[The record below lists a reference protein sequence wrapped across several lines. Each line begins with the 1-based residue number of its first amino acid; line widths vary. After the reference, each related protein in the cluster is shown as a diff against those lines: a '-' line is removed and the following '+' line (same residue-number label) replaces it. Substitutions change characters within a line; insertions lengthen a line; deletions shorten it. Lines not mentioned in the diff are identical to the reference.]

1 MPLQSPVS
9 PGLVALLPQG
19 VPWTFPQGHWRIPSG
34 RGEPQGQAVPPGACR
49 EQQNVRVER
58 PPEQKHA
65 EREEEAETPPLRFCA
80 RKYTEVS
87 GKSSVSSNAHF
98 TRTHA
103 KALGE

>member
-1 MPLQSPVS
+1 MGSRRARRCPL
-9 PGLVALLPQG
+9 
-19 VPWTFPQGHWRIPSG
+19 
-34 RGEPQGQAVPPGACR
+34 GACR

-65 EREEEAETPPLRFCA
+65 EREKEAETPPLRFCA

-103 KALGE
+103 KALKELFRSRERV